1 VIENMN
7 KRQGISSKTPI
18 QEQLNHYANQHTPNI
33 LEYKSNQDNRS
44 QLFLNHNLSYKK
56 ESNHNDQLSLFPIH
70 MGGQK

>member
-1 VIENMN
+1 MN
-7 KRQGISSKTPI
+7 KRQGISSKTPS
-18 QEQLNHYANQHTPNI
+18 QEQLNHYANQHNPNI
-33 LEYKSNQDNRS
+33 LEYTSNQGNRS